1 MNQVRGM
8 LVGHSGKYI
17 GLRSFMGLAQDY
29 MDKPKWDTGYTT
41 SLCPGFPTW
50 KVMLVVCSWQLG
62 MRVLV
67 VHIR

>member
-1 MNQVRGM
+1 
-8 LVGHSGKYI
+8 
-17 GLRSFMGLAQDY
+17 MGLAEDY

-67 VHIR
+67 VHI